1 MAAIL
6 LVAGGDAFLEVFG
19 ILEGE
24 GELDFAEKYF
34 STEVQEMFGECGVI
48 FRLAGCVRIGW
59 VEFFFR
65 SKNLLNMRNI

>member
-1 MAAIL
+1 VAAKL

>member
-1 MAAIL
+1 
-6 LVAGGDAFLEVFG
+6 VAGGDAFLEVFVFFA
-19 ILEGE
+19 GE
-24 GELDFAEKYF
+24 GELDFPEKYF

-48 FRLAGCVRIGW
+48 FRLAGSVRIGW